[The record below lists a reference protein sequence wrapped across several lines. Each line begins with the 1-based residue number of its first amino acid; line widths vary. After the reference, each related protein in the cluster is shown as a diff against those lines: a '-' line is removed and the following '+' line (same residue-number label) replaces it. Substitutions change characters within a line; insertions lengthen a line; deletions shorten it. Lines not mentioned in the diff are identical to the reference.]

1 MKKKTDSD
9 SNINIWD
16 QSGRF
21 RKGWICGD
29 FNDNLNK
36 MLIKQFLLNNKVR
49 FAHLLIIVL
58 K

>member
-29 FNDNLNK
+29 FNDNH
-36 MLIKQFLLNNKVR
+36 NKVR